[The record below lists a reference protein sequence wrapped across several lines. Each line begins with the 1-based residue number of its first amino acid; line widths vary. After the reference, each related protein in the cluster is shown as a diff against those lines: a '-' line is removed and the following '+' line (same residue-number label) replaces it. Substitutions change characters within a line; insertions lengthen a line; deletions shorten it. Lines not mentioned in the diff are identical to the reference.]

1 MFQEMKKKDVRAKS
15 CWCVPCS
22 KKARFCYHFFELCC
36 IDPLAIV
43 MISILYYKIGQNQLF
58 SYMFDTNYVPDDTD
72 KKIMK
77 NFKKMTIPLFIF
89 WIIKIFC
96 GAKWAWNLYH
106 NSSRRVLDNTF
117 MVYFLISF
125 SLYATISFELLFWS
139 LLASFSLSYWGL
151 MVLLCMAGVTIFMA
165 IMTWSS

>member
-1 MFQEMKKKDVRAKS
+1 
-15 CWCVPCS
+15 
-22 KKARFCYHFFELCC
+22 
-36 IDPLAIV
+36 
-43 MISILYYKIGQNQLF
+43 
-58 SYMFDTNYVPDDTD
+58 
-72 KKIMK
+72 MK

-125 SLYATISFELLFWS
+125 SLYATISFELLFWG